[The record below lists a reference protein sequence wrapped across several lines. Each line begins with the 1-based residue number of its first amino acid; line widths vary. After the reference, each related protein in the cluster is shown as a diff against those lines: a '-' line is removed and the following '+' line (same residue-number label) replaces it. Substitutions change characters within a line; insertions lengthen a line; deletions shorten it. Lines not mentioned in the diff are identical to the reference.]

1 MIYKLVWPRSNG
13 IYSPTAANSWGD
25 KIANRGG
32 GADAI
37 KCNSRYFEAADGA
50 FIINCN

>member
-1 MIYKLVWPRSNG
+1 LIKSIEDMIYNQLWPRSG

-32 GADAI
+32 GAV
-37 KCNSRYFEAADGA
+37 KCNRQIF
-50 FIINCN
+50 

>member
-1 MIYKLVWPRSNG
+1 MIYKLVAKVNG

-32 GADAI
+32 GADA
-37 KCNSRYFEAADGA
+37 KCNRQIF
-50 FIINCN
+50 